1 MVPHRAALH
10 PPLAGR
16 DAASQRVR
24 RTDLLLGDIFLH
36 KDLWHEAGRV
46 FSSPGQYQNQNYFFV
61 FVNND
66 KNVSK
71 FSLQFTNIKNRWKV
85 KVLCFFLQG
94 VLVKSNLWW
103 LKVKSEERKKSFFIS
118 CFLPLLSVFPSSLP
132 KESLCDLRPIPKING
147 EPFFCQVGDRMLAN
161 TLKVSKQEHINSIL
175 LPPQDNRYSY
185 VIKVWSVSVWWS
197 RFRNWS

>member
-103 LKVKSEERKKSFFIS
+103 LKVKSEERRKDSLFHVSFL
-118 CFLPLLSVFPSSLP
+118 CFLFFLQVSQRSPSVTSDQSQ
-132 KESLCDLRPIPKING
+132 KSMESLFSARW
-147 EPFFCQVGDRMLAN
+147 
-161 TLKVSKQEHINSIL
+161 
-175 LPPQDNRYSY
+175 
-185 VIKVWSVSVWWS
+185 VIECWPTP
-197 RFRNWS
+197 